1 MNVNKCERKKKK
13 KKLTLFY
20 HSQFNWNF
28 KYQKDKVFYQ
38 VGIVGF
44 FFLFSITFFGFK
56 KYRYIVLKS
65 AFLVFKKGREERDK
79 DYL

>member
-1 MNVNKCERKKKK
+1 MYYNNYVDLVFLYASTFLMNVNKCERKKNL
-13 KKLTLFY
+13 KKLILFY

-44 FFLFSITFFGFK
+44 FFLFSFSDLRNIRTLF
-56 KYRYIVLKS
+56 
-65 AFLVFKKGREERDK
+65 
-79 DYL
+79 

>member
-1 MNVNKCERKKKK
+1 MYYNNYVDLVFFLYASTSLMNVNKCERKKKK

-44 FFLFSITFFGFK
+44 FFFFQ
-56 KYRYIVLKS
+56 
-65 AFLVFKKGREERDK
+65 
-79 DYL
+79 